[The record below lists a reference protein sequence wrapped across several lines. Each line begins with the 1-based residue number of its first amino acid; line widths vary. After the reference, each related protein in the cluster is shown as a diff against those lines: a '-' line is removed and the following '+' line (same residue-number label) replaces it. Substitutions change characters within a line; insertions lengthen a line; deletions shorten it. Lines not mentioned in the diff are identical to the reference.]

1 MVIFER
7 WCINV
12 GHDKFQEIIET
23 IEDLELHYKLKEVM
37 LNTVVDA
44 ELEILEYMYED
55 AVSEYQERCYDEYK
69 DNLWLKQYKNK

>member
-23 IEDLELHYKLKEVM
+23 IEDLDLPYKLKEVI
-37 LNTVVDA
+37 LNTVIDA
-44 ELEILEYMYED
+44 EWEILENMYD
-55 AVSEYQERCYDEYK
+55 DVIGEYQDRCYDEYK
-69 DNLWLKQYKNK
+69 DSKYDC